1 MEDAECLA
9 ELFDHIDNLDQV
21 PDVLRVFQDLRQERC
36 FKIAK
41 CAKEYG
47 QVLVYQDG
55 PYQQERDRQLREHDT
70 FDGYPNPF
78 LDVRLQDWVHNYD
91 VAQAAREANETYER
105 GEWPGTTGAFR
116 QHDRSDA
123 RKR

>member
-9 ELFDHIDNLDQV
+9 ELFDHVDNQDRISDL
-21 PDVLRVFQDLRQERC
+21 LNIFQDVRQERC

-41 CAKEYG
+41 RAKEYG

-91 VAQAAREANETYER
+91 VAQAAREALERYER
-105 GEWPGTTGAFR
+105 GEWPGTSGGVWT
-116 QHDRSDA
+116 A
-123 RKR
+123 R